1 MNNKSTKILALE
13 HAEKLASINIGVGGG
28 HEIYYTSEVP
38 GRLMGLN
45 PKFKSLDKEGSLP
58 MGGKGAIIG
67 GTLLGLKGLVAPGT
81 DAQGN
86 KKGRLKQGFK
96 GLVKGSVLGAGAEA
110 GGRYLIDRFGKG
122 APVSAPKPVGALP
135 SPTII
140 DV

>member
-13 HAEKLASINIGVGGG
+13 HAEKLASINIGGG

-110 GGRYLIDRFGKG
+110 GGNYLFNKLKG
-122 APVSAPKPVGALP
+122 AGVSPKPVGALP